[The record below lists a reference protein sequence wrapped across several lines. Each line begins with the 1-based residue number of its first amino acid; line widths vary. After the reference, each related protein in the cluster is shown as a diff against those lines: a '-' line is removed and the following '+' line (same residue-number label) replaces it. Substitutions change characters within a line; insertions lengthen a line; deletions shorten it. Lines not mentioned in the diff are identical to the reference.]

1 MRIFC
6 DANTEIRKVIMYS
19 KQVTPFLLERV
30 DSKIM
35 ITRKY
40 VRYNIFYLIFLLYDC
55 NIYLAKKSDYDS
67 KWVNKN
73 LKCQLQV
80 FILQQFL
87 IFLPS
92 LILFPVINRK
102 PVTIHKFPCKQ

>member
-1 MRIFC
+1 MTYYLKNLGS
-6 DANTEIRKVIMYS
+6 ASSQGSKVHYGELPRQASAVI
-19 KQVTPFLLERV
+19 
-30 DSKIM
+30 
-35 ITRKY
+35 
-40 VRYNIFYLIFLLYDC
+40 YLCLTATFLLYDC

-87 IFLPS
+87 IFF
-92 LILFPVINRK
+92 LFDFVSC
-102 PVTIHKFPCKQ
+102 H

>member
-1 MRIFC
+1 MTYYLKKLGS
-6 DANTEIRKVIMYS
+6 ASSQGSKVHYRELPRQASAVIYLS
-19 KQVTPFLLERV
+19 HLSLSNR
-30 DSKIM
+30 
-35 ITRKY
+35 
-40 VRYNIFYLIFLLYDC
+40 NLIFLLYDC

-102 PVTIHKFPCKQ
+102 PVTIHRFPCKQ